1 MLVIFLFIHHDQTKE
16 PTPPRALERK
26 IRFIRSA
33 AQSVKRIKKY
43 KAGLF
48 KIADLIHAAK
58 EDRHDIVHGGVA
70 PRGISTLKSKEL
82 VRIVTTGS
90 MPEVKTILADTTQLL
105 QKTVDVMQLAIEV
118 DKIATKI
125 VSDLQSLELTEEQIQ
140 KQVRHLL
147 PIVRAFKQ

>member
-1 MLVIFLFIHHDQTKE
+1 
-16 PTPPRALERK
+16 
-26 IRFIRSA
+26 
-33 AQSVKRIKKY
+33 
-43 KAGLF
+43 
-48 KIADLIHAAK
+48 
-58 EDRHDIVHGGVA
+58 
-70 PRGISTLKSKEL
+70 
-82 VRIVTTGS
+82 

-140 KQVRHLL
+140 KQVRHLI